1 MLRLTLKMCVIG
13 ALSILL
19 LVPTAF
25 ICTLTKERADR
36 RQEMVRKSSMAWGG
50 SHQLAGPVLQVG
62 SKQYFPEHVK
72 VDATVQAENRHRG
85 IYEIPFYS
93 ADVELT
99 AVYNLPGALPKASV
113 TLYGLRISEAE
124 IQSSLLNDA
133 WLGLGAGNPQESIT
147 GTGAFAAGKN
157 TIKLKFKL
165 LGTQRL
171 HVLPAASRTEF
182 RITSNWPHPNFSG
195 ASLPAERAVKPDG
208 FSASWILN
216 NVNPAAMAPELDAYQ
231 YGGKSEQPEDIQ
243 SSGVDFYVPVD
254 MYARIERAV
263 KYAALFI
270 SLTFLTFF
278 VFEAVAGLTIH
289 PVQYLFVGL
298 ALSLFFLLLLS
309 LAEHIG
315 FEGAYGLAMVACVGL
330 VALYSQLF
338 LRSRKRTLLLGGILI
353 ALYAFLYVVLV
364 LEMYSLLA
372 GSVGLFI
379 ILALT
384 MYATRNI
391 DWYARDTKTA

>member
-1 MLRLTLKMCVIG
+1 MLRLTLKMAVIG
-13 ALSILL
+13 SLSILL

-25 ICTLTKERADR
+25 ICTLTKERSDR
-36 RQEMVRKSSMAWGG
+36 RQEMVRKSSLAWGG
-50 SHQLAGPVLQVG
+50 SHQLAGPVLLVG
-62 SKQYFPEHVK
+62 SKQYYPDLVK
-72 VDATVQAENRHRG
+72 VDAAVQAENRHRG

-93 ADVELT
+93 ADVELS
-99 AVYNLPGALPKASV
+99 AVYNLPAALPKAGI

-124 IQSSLLNDA
+124 IQSALLNDA
-133 WLGLGAGNPQESIT
+133 WIGFAAGSAGESIT
-147 GTGAFAAGKN
+147 SSGAFAAGKN

-171 HVLPAASRTEF
+171 HVLPAAARTEF

-195 ASLPAERAVKPDG
+195 ASLPAERSVKSDG

-231 YGGKSEQPEDIQ
+231 YGGKIEQPEDIQ

-278 VFEAVAGLTIH
+278 VFEAVAGLAIH

-315 FEGAYGLAMVACVGL
+315 FEAAYAAAMFACVGL
-330 VALYSQLF
+330 VGLYSQIF
-338 LRSRKRTLLLGGILI
+338 LRSKKRTLLLGGILT

-372 GSVGLFI
+372 GSVGLFV

-391 DWYARDTKTA
+391 DWYRDTKTA